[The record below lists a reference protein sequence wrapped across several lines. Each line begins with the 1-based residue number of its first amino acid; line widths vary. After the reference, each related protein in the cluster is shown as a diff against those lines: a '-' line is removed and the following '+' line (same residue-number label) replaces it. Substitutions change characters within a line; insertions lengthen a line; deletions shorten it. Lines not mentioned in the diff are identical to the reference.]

1 MKLDILAFGA
11 HPDDVELSSA
21 GTLLKSVRSGATVGI
36 IALTR
41 GEMGTRGSE
50 DLRAK
55 EFAQAAKI
63 IGAKVHEALD
73 MTDGNLTVD
82 NESKQIVIQ
91 QIRKYR
97 PTLLLVP
104 FWDDRH
110 PDHGNASRIIE
121 EAAFLSGLKKI
132 DTAQE
137 PHRPAQLIYYMMSWD
152 FEPDF
157 VVDISNVIEEK
168 KQAIMAYSSQVHN
181 KSYLRPDEDET
192 FISSPQFMEMLMTR
206 ASYYGH
212 RIGRKFAEPFKTK
225 TTIEIK
231 DLLKTF
237 GDRVY

>member
-11 HPDDVELSSA
+11 HPDDVELSCA
-21 GTLLKSVRSGATVGI
+21 GTLIKSVRLGATVGI
-36 IALTR
+36 ISLTR

-50 DLRAK
+50 ELRAK
-55 EFAQAAKI
+55 EFAEAAKI
-63 IGAKVHEALD
+63 IGAKVYECLN
-73 MTDGNLTVD
+73 MTDGHLTVD
-82 NESKQIVIQ
+82 TESKQAVIR
-91 QIRKYR
+91 QIRKLK

-132 DTAQE
+132 DTDQE

-157 VVDISNVIEEK
+157 VVDISDAIEEK
-168 KQAIMAYSSQVHN
+168 KQAIMAYGSQVHN

-212 RIGRKFAEPFKTK
+212 RIGRKYAEPFKTK

-231 DLLKTF
+231 DLLHTF